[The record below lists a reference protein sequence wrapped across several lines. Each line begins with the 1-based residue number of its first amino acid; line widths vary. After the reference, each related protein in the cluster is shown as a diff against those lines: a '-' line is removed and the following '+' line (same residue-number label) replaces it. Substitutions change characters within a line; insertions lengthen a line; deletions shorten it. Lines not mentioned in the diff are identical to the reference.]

1 MKRKITLT
9 LKRGITPV
17 ISNIILAA
25 VVIAVGGAVWSFA
38 QGASGTISS
47 SYVDDVL
54 ELVSDVTERFT
65 VEYISNNTDC
75 SILHIW
81 LFNYGSVNVTTDVYV
96 STNDTT
102 YSSDPNNPYFI
113 GSGEYVCA
121 NITVSVQSGEVLTI
135 KVHSRRQNN
144 AYASYLVP

>member
-1 MKRKITLT
+1 MKRKIALT
-9 LKRGITPV
+9 LKRGISSV

-25 VVIAVGGAVWSFA
+25 VVVAVGGAVWSFA
-38 QGASGTISS
+38 QGASGTIAS

-65 VEYISNNTDC
+65 VEYVSNNTDC

-81 LFNYGSVNVTTDVYV
+81 VFNYGIVNVTTDVYV

-102 YSSDPNNPYFI
+102 YSSDLNNPYVI
-113 GSGEYVCA
+113 ESGEYVCA
-121 NITVSVQSGEVLTI
+121 NITVSAQNDDVLTI